1 MIRAK
6 EFLALVKKAQ
16 QALKSGVSRKAFE
29 FDHRKDIIGKALA
42 GKAYDAARA
51 IQLATDPG
59 AYRAQ
64 LRPGKVVKDVV
75 TSPTSREGQCH
86 VLKAGL
92 GATLYVG
99 SDRYPY
105 TLVGWTANGE
115 IIYLT
120 ADKYTRTDK
129 NGFSESQT
137 YTCETNPEAPPE
149 KAVWSRTQKRY
160 RIGGTGIYLGERK
173 AYLDPGF

>member
-1 MIRAK
+1 MIRGK

-16 QALKSGVSRKAFE
+16 QYLKSGVSRKVFE
-29 FDHRKDIIGKALA
+29 YDHRNDIIGKALA
-42 GKAYDAARA
+42 GKAYDAAKA
-51 IQLATDPG
+51 IQLATEPK
-59 AYRAQ
+59 AYRMQ
-64 LRPGKVVKDVV
+64 LRPGKTLPVRIY
-75 TSPTSREGQCH
+75 SPADRNNLTH
-86 VLKAGL
+86 LLYYGL
-92 GATLYVG
+92 GATLSVG

-120 ADKYTRTDK
+120 ADEYTRTDK
-129 NGFSESQT
+129 NGQSESQT
-137 YTCETNPEAPPE
+137 YTYKTNPDAPPE

-160 RIGGTGIYLGERK
+160 RVGGTGIYLGERK